1 MHPIDSLE
9 ACDCLDWYIHIFKCV
24 LRRRLWNSLLLTLKE
39 MIFFHREFGK
49 KLKKP
54 IKRLP
59 DRKKVFKTDPGPEC
73 RAIGHIRLEKTVVNR
88 RRRFFKNMISQ
99 IRQNAI
105 CSNEVFCQ
113 KFYFLV
119 SGKKYFYRSK
129 YQDT

>member
-1 MHPIDSLE
+1 MKTPYRKNVIYRMHPIDSLE

-24 LRRRLWNSLLLTLKE
+24 LRRRLWNSSLLTLKE

-88 RRRFFKNMISQ
+88 RRSFFKNMIS
-99 IRQNAI
+99 
-105 CSNEVFCQ
+105 
-113 KFYFLV
+113 
-119 SGKKYFYRSK
+119 
-129 YQDT
+129 